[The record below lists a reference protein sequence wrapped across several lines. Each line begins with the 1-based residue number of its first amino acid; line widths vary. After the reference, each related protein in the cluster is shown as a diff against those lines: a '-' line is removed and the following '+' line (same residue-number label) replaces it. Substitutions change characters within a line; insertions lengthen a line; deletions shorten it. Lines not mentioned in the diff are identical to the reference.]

1 MDGCNRS
8 IKKVTLDD
16 KMDASN
22 WPFREASTVK
32 KIRITGRK
40 ITHYFKKMDDC
51 KWCFEKKSIVF
62 YKILMLQID
71 PLNSNCS

>member
-32 KIRITGRK
+32 KYELPVVK
-40 ITHYFKKMDDC
+40 
-51 KWCFEKKSIVF
+51 
-62 YKILMLQID
+62 
-71 PLNSNCS
+71 